1 MNFNDFQNIA
11 IKHGQ
16 GPMLVIAGPG
26 SGKTTVLTNRIK
38 YLIENHGA
46 NPKEILVITFTKA
59 AAKEMQT
66 RFERLMGRKSEV
78 TFGTF
83 HAVFFYILKAAY
95 NFTADN
101 IIREDDKSHIIRRGL
116 EFSGMETDDV
126 TQMLG
131 NIEGEISRVKSEGIN
146 IDTYYSINCPE
157 EAFRKIYKYYD
168 SQLKKR
174 RQIDFDD
181 MLLYCKELFDKRKD
195 ILKLWQKKY
204 SYILIDEF
212 QDINKVQ
219 YEVIKKLA
227 LPENN
232 LFIVGDDDQ
241 SIYGFRGSKP
251 EIMLNFEK
259 DYPGAKK
266 VILDINYRCSGNI
279 VKAADLVIKNNKVR
293 FDKDIRTDNPAGEK
307 VNIVEFN
314 TTKDEFLRVVNVIRK
329 SVAEGKKYSDH
340 AILYR
345 TNPVILPMVR
355 FLIEYNIPFTLRDG
369 IPNIFEHW
377 IAKDFFA
384 YMDVALGSRKR
395 SDFIRIMN
403 KPKRYI
409 GRDYLTDNEVSFYEL
424 EKYYEDKLWMVE
436 RLEQFESDL
445 KFMSTMP
452 PFAMLNYLRKS
463 VGYDDYLKEYGE
475 AHGIDY
481 KELLETANEI
491 MDSAVG
497 YKTYNE
503 WKKYIEE
510 YTYNLKESYQRRQKY
525 QDAVVLTTM
534 HGSKGLEYDTVF
546 IVDANEGITPHKKAT
561 TDTDI
566 EEERRMFYVAMTRAK
581 KNLHIYYPKEKYNK
595 EMTASRFVQEIMV
608 DNNKT

>member
-116 EFSGMETDDV
+116 EFSGMETDDI

-146 IDTYYSINCPE
+146 VDTYYSMNCPE

-227 LPENN
+227 LPQNN

-293 FDKDIRTDNPAGEK
+293 FDKNIRTDNPIGEK

-314 TTKDEFLRVVNVIRK
+314 TAKDEFMRVVNVIRK
-329 SVAEGKKYSDH
+329 SVSEGKKYSDH

-355 FLIEYNIPFTLRDG
+355 FLIQYNIPFTLRDG
-369 IPNIFEHW
+369 IHNIYEHW

-384 YMDVALGSRKR
+384 YMDVALGSRRR

-409 GRDYLTDNEVSFYEL
+409 GRDYLTDEEVSFYEL

-475 AHGIDY
+475 VHGIDY
-481 KELLETANEI
+481 KELCETANEI
-491 MDSAVG
+491 MDSAAG
-497 YKTYNE
+497 YKTYDE

-525 QDAVVLTTM
+525 EDAVVLTTM

-561 TDTDI
+561 TDVDI

-581 KNLHIYYPKEKYNK
+581 NNLHIYYPKEKYNK
-595 EMTASRFVQEIMV
+595 EMQVSRFVQEIMI
-608 DNNKT
+608 DNNNA

>member
-38 YLIENHGA
+38 YLIENYGA

-95 NFTADN
+95 NFTTDN

-116 EFSGMETDDV
+116 EFSGMETDDI

-146 IDTYYSINCPE
+146 VDTYYSMNCPE

-227 LPENN
+227 LPQNN

-259 DYPGAKK
+259 DYSGAKK

-279 VKAADLVIKNNKVR
+279 VRAADLVIKNNKVR
-293 FDKDIRTDNPAGEK
+293 FDKNIRTDNPIGEK

-314 TTKDEFLRVVNVIRK
+314 TTKDEFMRVVNVIRK
-329 SVAEGKKYSDH
+329 SVSEGKKYSDH

-355 FLIEYNIPFTLRDG
+355 FLIQYNIPFTLRDG

-377 IAKDFFA
+377 VAKDFFA

-395 SDFIRIMN
+395 SDFLRIMN

-409 GRDYLTDNEVSFYEL
+409 GRDYLTDEEVSFYEL

-481 KELLETANEI
+481 KELCETANEI
-491 MDSAVG
+491 MDSAAG
-497 YKTYNE
+497 YKTYDE

-561 TDTDI
+561 TDADI

-581 KNLHIYYPKEKYNK
+581 NNLHIYYPKEKYNK
-595 EMTASRFVQEIMV
+595 EMQVSRFVQEIMI
-608 DNNKT
+608 DNNDA

>member
-1 MNFNDFQNIA
+1 MIFNEFQKSA
-11 IKHGQ
+11 IRHGD

-38 YLIENHGA
+38 YLINEYNV

-66 RFERLMGRKSEV
+66 RFEKNMGAKSEV

-95 NFTADN
+95 NFSAEN
-101 IIREDDKSHIIRRGL
+101 IIKEDDKNHIIRTAI
-116 EFSGMETDDV
+116 EYSGMEVDDIAEM
-126 TQMLG
+126 QR
-131 NIEGEISRVKSEGIN
+131 NIEGEISKVKSEGIG
-146 IDTYYSINCPE
+146 IETYYSINCPE

-168 SQLKKR
+168 SQLKKK

-195 ILKLWQKKY
+195 ILKQWQKRY

-212 QDINKVQ
+212 QDINRVQ
-219 YEVIKKLA
+219 YDVIKKLA
-227 LPENN
+227 LPQNN

-259 DYPGAKK
+259 DYPKAKK
-266 VILDINYRCSGNI
+266 VILDINYRSSQNI
-279 VKAADLVIKNNKVR
+279 VKAAGLVIKNNRIR
-293 FDKDIRTDNPAGEK
+293 FDKDIRTDNPDGEK

-314 TTKDEFLRVVNVIRK
+314 TTRDEFLRVVNTIRTNVGK
-329 SVAEGKKYSDH
+329 GKKFSDH

-345 TNPVILPMVR
+345 SSPVIMPMVR
-355 FLIEYNIPFTLRDG
+355 YLIEYNIPFTLKDG
-369 IPNIFEHW
+369 IPNIYEHW
-377 IAKDFFA
+377 IAKDFYA
-384 YMDVALGSRKR
+384 YMEVALGSRKR

-424 EKYYEDKLWMVE
+424 EKYYEDKVWMVE
-436 RLEQFESDL
+436 RLERFESDL
-445 KFMSTMP
+445 NFMSKMP

-475 AHGIDY
+475 SHGIDY
-481 KELLETANEI
+481 KDLLEIANEI
-491 MDSAVG
+491 MDSAAG
-497 YKTYNE
+497 FKTYAE
-503 WKKYIEE
+503 WKEYITE
-510 YTYNLKESYQRRQKY
+510 YTYNLLESYKRRSKY
-525 QDAVVLTTM
+525 EDSVVLTTM

-546 IVDANEGITPHKKAT
+546 IIDANEGIVPHKKST
-561 TDTDI
+561 SDSEI

-581 KNLHIYYPKEKYNK
+581 NSLHIYYPKEKYNK
-595 EMTASRFVQEIMV
+595 QLEVSRFVSEIMV
-608 DNNKT
+608 DNKET